1 MEKIKGGLS
10 AGVQIGFGSLIV
22 GRERD
27 TQNFNAVRENSIS
40 HKNYNVISTT
50 FTRS

>member
-1 MEKIKGGLS
+1 L
-10 AGVQIGFGSLIV
+10 VLLIV

-27 TQNFNAVRENSIS
+27 TQNFNAVRGKLYS

-50 FTRS
+50 FTEARLIIYMIM